1 MAKPRL
7 EKVRALFYIISV
19 YYKKRDCV
27 YFDTAPFAYRACTLE
42 VFHFVSVQEP
52 RV

>member
-27 YFDTAPFAYRACTLE
+27 YFDTASFLYYTIVLTLK
-42 VFHFVSVQEP
+42 FGL
-52 RV
+52 

>member
-27 YFDTAPFAYRACTLE
+27 YFDTASRICLNLADYLFKLMLLQS
-42 VFHFVSVQEP
+42 H
-52 RV
+52 